1 MTALEYMERQ
11 VVSNKLNHDRQF
23 AREAPE
29 EDLENI
35 RKKIGYYEEAVEA
48 LREKQERLKMYP
60 RGGRAPRPVVR
71 VNEATGEVVRFK
83 MAKDAR
89 ESLNIPEGSFGRI
102 VMTNS
107 LRDGYRFY
115 YEEDYEG

>member
-1 MTALEYMERQ
+1 MSYGKIDLTIDEAIRAIQTHQSYMRSYDASKLNTALDM
-11 VVSNKLNHDRQF
+11 
-23 AREAPE
+23 
-29 EDLENI
+29 
-35 RKKIGYYEEAVEA
+35 AVDA
-48 LREKQERLKMYP
+48 LREKQERLAMYP
-60 RGGRAPRPVVR
+60 RGGKRRRPVVR

-115 YEEDYEG
+115 YEEDWDG